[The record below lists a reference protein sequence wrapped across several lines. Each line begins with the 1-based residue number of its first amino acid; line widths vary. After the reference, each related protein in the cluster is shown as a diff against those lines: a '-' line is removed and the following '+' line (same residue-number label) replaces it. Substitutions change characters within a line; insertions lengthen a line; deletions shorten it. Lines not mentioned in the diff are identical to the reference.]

1 MTVETTASEITAQGT
16 GGNFTWPFPFKIPGA
31 SSADNSN
38 VTVVLTNIGT
48 TPFTQTT
55 VSQSA
60 FTIFGAG
67 EDSGSVTYPLTGSAI
82 TAGYYLTILR
92 TMPDT
97 QNTDITNQSGFYL
110 EVIEDALDY
119 QMMLFQNY
127 YNRLQMALQYNPAD
141 PTPPTAPVYLPFVDD
156 LAGKF
161 LAFNSAGF
169 PIASAGSPGT
179 VAASTFMQTVLG
191 ATNSAAANALLGTV
205 GISSFMT
212 KGDILVA
219 PTASSASALVIGGNG
234 LGILADTNSSQGMA
248 WRVIGTGAINGL
260 VCNPNS
266 SSAATKLDIAF
277 SGAVLRNTAGGI
289 IATNTAATLTVDI
302 TTSGPV
308 ALGRDSS
315 SALSSSSSAYFYLI
329 GSPTTVSALVSAN
342 SASPTLPTGYTAWQL
357 AAAVRV
363 VTASQL
369 LATYVRG
376 TDHAFQARQTLFLST
391 ASSTSEATAS
401 LSTLIP
407 PVAQNVRYILDL
419 AGSATAGGSVNS
431 VAVIKLAPGVTAAQM
446 SFTCNTS
453 GIDANSTWLDLP
465 YVGSSIYY
473 NLSSVTNISTLNF
486 QVSAQ
491 GYTVPNG
498 AS

>member
-16 GGNFTWPFPFKIPGA
+16 GGTFTWPFPFKIPGA
-31 SSADNSN
+31 SDSDATN
-38 VTVVLTNIGT
+38 VTVVLTST
-48 TPFTQTT
+48 STSPFTQTT
-55 VSQSA
+55 VSSA
-60 FTIFGAG
+60 SFTVTGIGA
-67 EDSGSVTYPLTGSAI
+67 DSGSVTYPLSGNAI
-82 TAGYYLTILR
+82 TAGVYLTILR
-92 TMPDT
+92 TMSDT
-97 QNTDITNQSGFYL
+97 QETDLTNQSGFYL

-127 YNRLQMALQYNPAD
+127 YNRLRMALQYNPAD
-141 PTPPTAPVYLPFVDD
+141 PTPPDAPTYLPYADD

-161 LAFNSAGF
+161 LAFDSSGS

-179 VAASTFMQTVLG
+179 VAASSFMQTVLG
-191 ATNSAAANALLGTV
+191 ATDSAAANALLGTV
-205 GISSFMT
+205 GISSFT
-212 KGDILVA
+212 AKGDLLVA
-219 PTASSASALVIGGNG
+219 PTASSASALVIGSNG
-234 LGILADTNSSQGMA
+234 YGLVANTNSSQGVS
-248 WRVIGTGAINGL
+248 WSVIGTGAINGL
-260 VCNPNS
+260 VCNPNA
-266 SSAATKLDIAF
+266 SSAATKLDIAIT
-277 SGAVLRNTAGGI
+277 GAVLRNTAGGI
-289 IATNTAATLTVDI
+289 IATNTAATFTVDI

-329 GSPTTVSALVSAN
+329 GSNTTISALVSAN
-342 SASPTLPTGYTAWQL
+342 SASPTLPTGYTTWQL

-376 TDHAFQARQTLFLST
+376 TDHAFQSRQTLILST
-391 ASSTSEATAS
+391 ASSTSEVTAS

-407 PVAQNVRYILDL
+407 PVAQNVKYILDL
-419 AGSATAGGSVNS
+419 AGSATAGGQVNT
-431 VAVIKLAPGVTAAQM
+431 VAVIKLTPGVTAAQM

-453 GIDANSTWLDLP
+453 GIDANTTWLDLP

-473 NLSSVTNISTLNF
+473 NLSSVTNISSLNF
-486 QVSAQ
+486 SVYAQ
-491 GYTVPNG
+491 GYTIANG